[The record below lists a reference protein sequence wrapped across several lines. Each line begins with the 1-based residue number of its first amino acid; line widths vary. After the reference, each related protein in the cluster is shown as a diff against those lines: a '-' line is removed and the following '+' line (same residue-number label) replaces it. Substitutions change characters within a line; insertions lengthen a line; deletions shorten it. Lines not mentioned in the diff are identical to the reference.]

1 MKRSKTVMPRMSM
14 RWYAVIVGDYSG
26 SDYGSFHKREA
37 IEMAREAAKENPDEE
52 VYISLCTSY
61 PDDDFCDGT
70 IVIHEPTV
78 SIPVTEE
85 EPPIDWMSGPCVTDF
100 PAYKPNLSPWE
111 VKTK

>member
-14 RWYAVIVGDYSG
+14 RWYAVLVGEHCG

-37 IEMAREAAKENPDEE
+37 LEMAREAAEENPDEE
-52 VYISLCTSY
+52 VRISLCTSY
-61 PDDDFCDGT
+61 PDDDTSDGV

-85 EPPIDWMSGPCVTDF
+85 EPPIDWMSGPCFTDF